1 MYKKKYFYYTLL
13 FIPLLTILSCNTTKY
28 VPKDSYLL
36 KKYQFEIKHKN
47 ADIEKREIK
56 KFTQQKP
63 NQKILGLKIPLA
75 IYSLSKPAQNKGIH
89 KLLKNIGEE
98 PVIWDS
104 YQTEQTRRQ
113 ISNYLEKKGYYN
125 ARVSDTAKIRR
136 QKATVK
142 FDVRL
147 DEPYIIDS
155 VSYLIKDSTLRPF
168 FSTDSVQLP
177 VQEGAVFSVELLQQ
191 ERNMLED
198 FFRNKGFYRFSKDFI
213 EFVADTLN
221 KGNRV
226 DLSVEV
232 NQYMIKKEQE
242 TIKTT
247 AHKRYRIDS
256 IYIFPDYDPR
266 QAIANKAQYL
276 QNVDTTKYKEY
287 FFIYDQGPGVDL
299 DVIDQSNYLAT
310 GQWYRQEDVNKTYE
324 RLNALRLFK
333 VINIK
338 FEEIPDK
345 GDSLRGGLKC
355 FIYLQKFKLQ
365 SYTIEL
371 EGTNSSGNI
380 GGGGN
385 LVYSHRSF
393 FGGAEHFQSKITG
406 AFEILDQE
414 KFSRIDNTV
423 KLGMDV
429 SIDFPEF
436 LLPFIRSQRF
446 VKRYHP
452 KTSLSGLYN
461 YQERPDYTRILA
473 NLSFGYHWENK
484 KNLTHFINPIEFNF
498 LQLPYLSYNFR
509 RNLGEVYLKSSY
521 DNHFLSVT
529 SYSMIF
535 NNQYTNKTSDFQYF
549 RLNTEVAGNILTGAN
564 TLLGSNKAKDSDE
577 IGGHYEIFGIRYA
590 QFFKAD
596 LEFRHYE
603 MLNEEN
609 RFVYRIFVGGGFPY
623 GNSKALPFVKQY
635 FSGGPNSIRAWN
647 VRALGPGSYTPR
659 EGFRGYPNLT
669 ADFKL
674 EANWEYRF
682 DMFWIL
688 EGALF
693 IDAGNIWSLNRDD
706 KRKGA
711 LLNMD
716 DFYNQVAIGTGFGLR
731 FDLSF
736 SVFRLDLG
744 LKLKDPS
751 YEIGHRWLPGNRQ
764 LSGESL
770 SWNVAIGYPF

>member
-1 MYKKKYFYYTLL
+1 MGNKKYFYYTLL
-13 FIPLLTILSCNTTKY
+13 LLSLFAILSCNTTKY
-28 VPKDSYLL
+28 VPKDAYLL
-36 KKYQFEIKHKN
+36 KKYQFKIKHKN
-47 ADIEKREIK
+47 TDIENKEIK
-56 KFTQQKP
+56 KFTQQTP

-75 IYSLSKPAQNKGIH
+75 LYSLSEPEHHKGIH
-89 KLLKNIGEE
+89 KLLKNMGEE
-98 PVIWDS
+98 PVVWDR
-104 YQTEQTRRQ
+104 YQTEETRRQ
-113 ISNYLEKKGYYN
+113 ISNYLDKRGYYN
-125 ARVSDTAKIRR
+125 ARVSDTVKIRR

-142 FDVRL
+142 FNVRL

-168 FSTDSVQLP
+168 FLTDSVQLP
-177 VQEGAVFSVELLQQ
+177 VQEGSVFSVALLQQ
-191 ERNMLED
+191 ERNMIED
-198 FFRNKGFYRFSKDFI
+198 LFRNKGFYRFSKDFI

-221 KGNRV
+221 KDNQV
-226 DLSVEV
+226 DLKIEI
-232 NQYMIKKEQE
+232 NPYIIKKEQE
-242 TIKTT
+242 TIKSA

-256 IYIFPDYDPR
+256 IYIFPDYAPR
-266 QAIANKAQYL
+266 LAIANKAQYF
-276 QNVDTTKYKEY
+276 QSVDTTKYKEY
-287 FFIYDQGPGVDL
+287 FFIYNQVPGVDL
-299 DVIDQSNYLAT
+299 DVIDQSNYLTT
-310 GQWYRQEDVNKTYE
+310 GQWYRQEDVNRTYE

-333 VINIK
+333 TINIK
-338 FEEIPDK
+338 FEETSDK
-345 GDSLRGGLKC
+345 SDSLRGGLKC

-393 FGGAEHFQSKITG
+393 FGGAEHFQSRFTG

-414 KFSRIDNTV
+414 EFSRIDNTV

-429 SIDFPEF
+429 RVDFPEF
-436 LLPFIRSQRF
+436 LVPFIRSQRF

-452 KTSLSGLYN
+452 STSLSGLYD
-461 YQERPDYTRILA
+461 YQERPDYTRTLA

-484 KNLTHFINPIEFNF
+484 KNLTHFINPIELNI

-521 DNHFLSVT
+521 DDHFLSVT

-549 RLNTEVAGNILTGAN
+549 RINTEIAGNVLAAVN
-564 TLLGSNKAKDSDE
+564 NLLESHKVGD
-577 IGGHYEIFGIRYA
+577 HYEIFGIRYA

-603 MLNEEN
+603 VLNEEN

-635 FSGGPNSIRAWN
+635 FSGGPNSLRAWN
-647 VRALGPGSYTPR
+647 VRALGPGSYKPR

-669 ADFKL
+669 ADFKF

-688 EGALF
+688 KGALF
-693 IDAGNIWSLNRDD
+693 LDAGNIWSLNPED
-706 KRKGA
+706 KREGA
-711 LLNMD
+711 LLRMD
-716 DFYNQVAIGTGFGLR
+716 EFYQQVAIGTGFGVR

-751 YEIGHRWLPGNRQ
+751 YAKGSRWLPGNRQ

-770 SWNVAIGYPF
+770 SWNIAIGYPF